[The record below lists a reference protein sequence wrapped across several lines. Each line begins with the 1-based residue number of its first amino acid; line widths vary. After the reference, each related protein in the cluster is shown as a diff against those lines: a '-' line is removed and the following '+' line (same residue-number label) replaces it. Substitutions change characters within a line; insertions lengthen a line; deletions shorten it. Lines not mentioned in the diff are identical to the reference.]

1 MEPNI
6 SYFIINI
13 IIFLY
18 LSFSTYTDIKTNMI
32 SIKVSSFSL
41 VAILLSLLLCN
52 RLQLLDILYSIIP
65 CLIIFALSYLTRES
79 IGYGDALLIGVIG
92 IGLGFNKIL
101 LICTLAFIL
110 SAISAV
116 FLIIKKKSGK
126 ATLPFVPFIFL
137 SYIFCTLTF

>member
-6 SYFIINI
+6 SYFIVNI

-41 VAILLSLLLCN
+41 AAILLSLLLCN
-52 RLQLLDILYSIIP
+52 RLQLLDTLYSIIP

-79 IGYGDALLIGVIG
+79 IGYGDALLIGIVGIG
-92 IGLGFNKIL
+92 IGFNKII

-137 SYIFCTLTF
+137 SYIFCTLIF